1 MATYTKQLLSG
12 ATNGKQIKVS
22 AASTLGTPLIHAAVA
37 GTADL
42 DEIWL
47 WAHNSGTASVKLTL
61 ECGAAAAPDDNIE
74 IPMASEAGYTLIV
87 PGLLLNNSTSIRA
100 FAASVNLI
108 MINGYVNR
116 ITA

>member
-47 WAHNSGTASVKLTL
+47 GAHHSNTASGKLTI
-61 ECGAAAAPDDNIE
+61 EWGAAAAPDDNIE
-74 IPMASEAGYTLIV
+74 VGLSAEAGYTLIV

-100 FAASVNLI
+100 FASSADMI
-108 MINGYVNR
+108 MINGFVNR